1 MEIKRK
7 PRWLRVNMEDL
18 QKEEAVKRMLKDLS
32 LNTVCQEANCPNRI
46 ECFSNKTATFMILGT
61 QCSRNCRFCNVSNE
75 ALEPVDPAEPENV
88 AKATQELGLKHV
100 VVTSVTRDDL
110 TDGGAGHFAEVIKA
124 IRAVDKEIAIE
135 VLIPDFQG
143 DYQALKKVAD
153 AKPDIIN
160 HNIETIPRMYDKV
173 RPQADYK
180 QSLEVLENVKKLDP
194 KIFTKSGIMVGLGET
209 PEEVH
214 QVMKDLREYQ
224 CDFLT
229 VGQYLAPSKDHYPME
244 DYITPEEFNAYKK
257 KGESLGFSFV
267 ASDPLVRSSY
277 KAADMLKTPSP
288 EEQQQ
293 DF

>member
-18 QKEEAVKRMLKDLS
+18 QKEEAVKRMLRDLS

-61 QCSRNCRFCNVSNE
+61 QCSRNCRFCNVSHE
-75 ALEPVDPAEPENV
+75 ALEPVDPKEPENV
-88 AKATQELGLKHV
+88 AKATRELGLKHV

-110 TDGGAGHFAEVIKA
+110 TDGGAGHFSKVINA

-143 DYQALKKVAD
+143 DFKALKKVTD

-160 HNIETIPRMYDKV
+160 HNIETIPRMYDKI
-173 RPQADYK
+173 RPQAHYN
-180 QSLEVLENVKKLDP
+180 QSLEVLKNVKKLDSS
-194 KIFTKSGIMVGLGET
+194 IFTKSGIMVGIGEAT
-209 PEEVH
+209 EEVH

-229 VGQYLAPSKDHYPME
+229 IGQYLAPSKEHYPVE
-244 DYITPEEFNAYKK
+244 EYITPEAFKAYKD

-277 KAADMLKTPSP
+277 KAADMLETKSQ
-288 EEQQQ
+288 E
-293 DF
+293 

>member
-75 ALEPVDPAEPENV
+75 ALEPVDPNEPENV

-110 TDGGAGHFAEVIKA
+110 TDGGAGHFAEVINA
-124 IRAVDKEIAIE
+124 IRAVDKEVAIE

-143 DYQALKKVAD
+143 DIQALKKVTD

-180 QSLEVLENVKKLDP
+180 QSLEVLENVKKLDAS
-194 KIFTKSGIMVGLGET
+194 IFTKSGIMVGLGEST
-209 PEEVH
+209 VEVH
-214 QVMKDLREYQ
+214 QVMKDLRDYQ

-229 VGQYLAPSKDHYPME
+229 VGQYLAPSKEHYPME
-244 DYITPEEFNAYKK
+244 DYITPEAFKAYKE

-277 KAADMLKTPSP
+277 KAADMLEAKTPG
-288 EEQQQ
+288 EE
-293 DF
+293 

>member
-7 PRWLRVNMEDL
+7 PKWLRVNMEDL
-18 QKEEAVKRMLKDLS
+18 QKEEAVKRMLKNLS

-61 QCSRNCRFCNVSNE
+61 QCSRNCRFCNVTNE
-75 ALEPVDPAEPENV
+75 VLEPIDPEEPKNV

-124 IRAVDKEIAIE
+124 IRAVDPEIAIE

-143 DYQALKKVAD
+143 DLQALRKVTD

-173 RPQADYK
+173 RPQAIY
-180 QSLEVLENVKKLDP
+180 QRSLEVLENVKKLDP
-194 KIFTKSGIMVGLGET
+194 SIFTKSGIMVGLGENT
-209 PEEVH
+209 EEVH
-214 QVMKDLREYQ
+214 QVMKDLRDYQ

-229 VGQYLAPSKDHYPME
+229 VGQYLAPSKAHYPME
-244 DYITPEEFNAYKK
+244 EYITPEAFKAYKE
-257 KGESLGFSFV
+257 KGESFGFSFV

-277 KAADMLKTPSP
+277 KAADMLDTQS
-288 EEQQQ
+288 
-293 DF
+293 

>member
-18 QKEEAVKRMLKDLS
+18 QKEEAVKRMLKNLS

-75 ALEPVDPAEPENV
+75 ALEAVDPEEPKNV

-124 IRAVDKEIAIE
+124 IRTVDPEIAIE

-143 DYQALKKVAD
+143 DLQALKKVTD

-173 RPQADYK
+173 RPQAVY
-180 QSLEVLENVKKLDP
+180 QRSLEVLENVKKLDP
-194 KIFTKSGIMVGLGET
+194 SIFTKSGIMVGLGENT
-209 PEEVH
+209 EEVH
-214 QVMKDLREYQ
+214 QVMKDLRTYQ

-229 VGQYLAPSKDHYPME
+229 VGQYLAPSKAHYPME
-244 DYITPEEFNAYKK
+244 EYITPEAFKAYKE
-257 KGESLGFSFV
+257 KGESFGFSFV

-277 KAADMLKTPSP
+277 KAADMLDTQS
-288 EEQQQ
+288 
-293 DF
+293 

>member
-1 MEIKRK
+1 MKSERK

-61 QCSRNCRFCNVSNE
+61 QCSRNCRFCNVTHE
-75 ALEPVDPAEPENV
+75 ALEPVDPKEPGNM

-110 TDGGAGHFAEVIKA
+110 PDGGAGHFAKVINA

-143 DYQALKKVAD
+143 DFKALKKVTD
-153 AKPDIIN
+153 AQPDIIN

-173 RPQADYK
+173 RPQADYY
-180 QSLEVLENVKKLDP
+180 QSLEVLVNVKKLNP
-194 KIFTKSGIMVGLGET
+194 SIFTKSGIMVGLGEF

-214 QVMKDLREYQ
+214 QVMMDLRQYQ

-229 VGQYLAPSKDHYPME
+229 VGQYLAPSKAHYPME
-244 DYITPEEFNAYKK
+244 EYITPKAFQAYKEK
-257 KGESLGFSFV
+257 AESLGFSFV

-277 KAADMLKTPSP
+277 KAADMLGTKTQSK
-288 EEQQQ
+288 Q
-293 DF
+293 